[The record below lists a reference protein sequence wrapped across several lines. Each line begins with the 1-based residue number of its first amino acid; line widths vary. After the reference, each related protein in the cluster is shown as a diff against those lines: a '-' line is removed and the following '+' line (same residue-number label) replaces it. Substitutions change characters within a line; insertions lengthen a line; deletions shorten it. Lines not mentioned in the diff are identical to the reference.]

1 MGRFEQ
7 LYLVVV
13 STDVRRPEIG
23 LSPIAERRDSGLCHT
38 G

>member
-23 LSPIAERRDSGLCHT
+23 LSTIAERWDSGSCYT